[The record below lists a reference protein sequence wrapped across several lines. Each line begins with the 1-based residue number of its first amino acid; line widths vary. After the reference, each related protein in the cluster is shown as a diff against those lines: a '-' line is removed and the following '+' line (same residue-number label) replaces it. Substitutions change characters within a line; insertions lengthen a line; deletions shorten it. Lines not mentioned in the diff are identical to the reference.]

1 MPVTALMTST
11 SMQEPWAAYKDT
23 CAEAGAMSVRAVKKL
38 VKLKATLEH
47 IVVEARVR
55 HWTSKIHEYQ
65 GKLAALAAAEARGA
79 PNEAELV
86 V

>member
-1 MPVTALMTST
+1 M
-11 SMQEPWAAYKDT
+11 
-23 CAEAGAMSVRAVKKL
+23 GSVQGHVRRGRRHVGSAVKKL

-47 IVVEARVR
+47 IIVEVRVR

-65 GKLAALAAAEARGA
+65 GKLAAPAAAEACGA

-86 V
+86 I